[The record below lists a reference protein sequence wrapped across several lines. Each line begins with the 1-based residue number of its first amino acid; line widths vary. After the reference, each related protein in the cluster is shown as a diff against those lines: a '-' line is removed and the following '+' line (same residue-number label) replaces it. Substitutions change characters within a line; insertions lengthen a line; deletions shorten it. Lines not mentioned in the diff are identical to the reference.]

1 MIYESPDKGQ
11 TVYQRDMGSL
21 VREILTTHPD
31 KEKFLQELHEDNL
44 WRDIRYK
51 AKENVTLGNALE
63 QVVIIY
69 NLIKDE

>member
-31 KEKFLQELHEDNL
+31 KEKFLQELNEDNL
-44 WRDIRYK
+44 WRDIRHK
-51 AKENVTLGNALE
+51 AKENIPLRNALE
-63 QVVIIY
+63 QVHIIY